1 MRESRLR
8 KPRPVRKD
16 GLSECSIPTDF
27 SQKGKNMNKLVE
39 LLRKNARLTNDELA
53 VMLGKTP
60 AEIESEIT
68 DLENQGLVIGYSAI
82 INEEEADRNC
92 VTAFIEI
99 KVTPQAEHG
108 YNEIATMLAQYKEVD
123 SVYLMSGSFDLS
135 VTIRGTNLR
144 EVALFVS
151 DKLAPIEGVLST
163 TTHFILRRYKEKGIE
178 FPLVEDDERGM
189 VGP

>member
-1 MRESRLR
+1 MYR
-8 KPRPVRKD
+8 KED
-16 GLSECSIPTDF
+16 
-27 SQKGKNMNKLVE
+27 NMNKLVE
-39 LLRKNARLTNDELA
+39 LLRKNARLTNNELA
-53 VMLGKTP
+53 VMLGKKP
-60 AEIESEIT
+60 EEIEAEIAE
-68 DLENQGLVIGYSAI
+68 LENQGLVIGYSAV
-82 INEEEADRNC
+82 INEEEVDRNC

-99 KVTPQAEHG
+99 KVSPQAENG

-151 DKLAPIEGVLST
+151 DKLAPIDGVLST

>member
-1 MRESRLR
+1 M
-8 KPRPVRKD
+8 
-16 GLSECSIPTDF
+16 
-27 SQKGKNMNKLVE
+27 KGRMTMNKLVE
-39 LLRKNARLTNDELA
+39 LLRKNSRLTNEELA

-60 AEIESEIT
+60 GEIEKEIT
-68 DLENQGLVIGYSAI
+68 DLENEGLVIGYSAV
-82 INEEEADRNC
+82 INEEEVDRNS

-99 KVTPQAEHG
+99 KVSPQAERG
-108 YNEIATMLAQYKEVD
+108 YDEIATMLAQYKEVD

-151 DKLAPIEGVLST
+151 DKLAPIDGVLST
-163 TTHFILRRYKEKGIE
+163 TTHFILRRFKEKGIE
-178 FPLVEDDERGM
+178 FPLIEDDERKM

>member
-1 MRESRLR
+1 
-8 KPRPVRKD
+8 
-16 GLSECSIPTDF
+16 
-27 SQKGKNMNKLVE
+27 MNKLVE
-39 LLRKNARLTNDELA
+39 LLRKNARLTNEELA

-60 AEIESEIT
+60 DEIEKEISE
-68 DLENQGLVIGYSAI
+68 LENSGMIIGYSAV
-82 INEEEADRNC
+82 INEEEVDRNS

-99 KVTPQAEHG
+99 KVSPQAEHG
-108 YNEIATMLAQYKEVD
+108 YDEIATMLAQYKEVD

-151 DKLAPIEGVLST
+151 DKLAPIDGVLST
-163 TTHFILRRYKEKGIE
+163 TTHFILRRFKEKGIE
-178 FPLVEDDERGM
+178 FPLIEDDERGL

>member
-1 MRESRLR
+1 
-8 KPRPVRKD
+8 
-16 GLSECSIPTDF
+16 
-27 SQKGKNMNKLVE
+27 MNKLVE

-60 AEIESEIT
+60 AEIEKEIT
-68 DLENQGLVIGYSAI
+68 DLENQGLVIGYSAV

-99 KVTPQAEHG
+99 KVTPLAEHG

>member
-1 MRESRLR
+1 
-8 KPRPVRKD
+8 
-16 GLSECSIPTDF
+16 
-27 SQKGKNMNKLVE
+27 MNKLVE
-39 LLRKNARLTNDELA
+39 LLRKNARLTNEELA

-60 AEIESEIT
+60 DEIEKEISE
-68 DLENQGLVIGYSAI
+68 LENSGMIIGYSAV
-82 INEEEADRNC
+82 INEEEVDRNS

-99 KVTPQAEHG
+99 KVSPQAEHG
-108 YNEIATMLAQYKEVD
+108 YDEIATMLAQYKEVD

-151 DKLAPIEGVLST
+151 DKLAPIDGVLST
-163 TTHFILRRYKEKGIE
+163 TTHFILRRFKEKGIE
-178 FPLVEDDERGM
+178 FPLIEDDERRM

>member
-1 MRESRLR
+1 
-8 KPRPVRKD
+8 
-16 GLSECSIPTDF
+16 
-27 SQKGKNMNKLVE
+27 MNKLVE
-39 LLRKNARLTNDELA
+39 LLRKNARLTDAELA

-60 AEIESEIT
+60 EEISREIT
-68 DLENQGLVIGYSAI
+68 ELENEGLIIGYSAV
-82 INEEEADRNC
+82 INEEEVDRNS

-99 KVTPQAEHG
+99 KVSPQAENG
-108 YNEIATMLAQYKEVD
+108 YNEIATMLSQYKEVD
-123 SVYLMSGSFDLS
+123 SVFLMSGSFDLS

-151 DKLAPIEGVLST
+151 DKLAPIDGVLST

>member
-1 MRESRLR
+1 
-8 KPRPVRKD
+8 
-16 GLSECSIPTDF
+16 
-27 SQKGKNMNKLVE
+27 MNKLVE
-39 LLRKNARLTNDELA
+39 LLRKNARLTNEELA

-60 AEIESEIT
+60 EEIEKEISE
-68 DLENQGLVIGYSAI
+68 LENEGMVIGYSAV
-82 INEEEADRNC
+82 INEEEVDRNS

-99 KVTPQAEHG
+99 KVSPQAEHG
-108 YNEIATMLAQYKEVD
+108 YDEIATMLAQYKEVD

-151 DKLAPIEGVLST
+151 DKLAPIDGVLST
-163 TTHFILRRYKEKGIE
+163 TTHFILRRFKEKGIE
-178 FPLVEDDERGM
+178 FPLIEDDERKM

>member
-1 MRESRLR
+1 M
-8 KPRPVRKD
+8 
-16 GLSECSIPTDF
+16 
-27 SQKGKNMNKLVE
+27 KGRMTMNKLVE
-39 LLRKNARLTNDELA
+39 LLRKNSRLTNEELA

-60 AEIESEIT
+60 GEIEKEIT
-68 DLENQGLVIGYSAI
+68 NLENEGLVIGYSAV
-82 INEEEADRNC
+82 INEEEVDRNC

-99 KVTPQAEHG
+99 KVSPQAERG
-108 YNEIATMLAQYKEVD
+108 YDEIATMLAQYKEVD

-151 DKLAPIEGVLST
+151 DKLAPIDGVLST
-163 TTHFILRRYKEKGIE
+163 TTHFILRRFKEKGIE
-178 FPLVEDDERGM
+178 FPLIEDDERKM

>member
-1 MRESRLR
+1 
-8 KPRPVRKD
+8 
-16 GLSECSIPTDF
+16 
-27 SQKGKNMNKLVE
+27 MNKLVE
-39 LLRKNARLTNDELA
+39 LLRKNARLTNNELA
-53 VMLGKTP
+53 VMLGKKP
-60 AEIESEIT
+60 EEIEAEIAE
-68 DLENQGLVIGYSAI
+68 LENQGLVIGYSAV
-82 INEEEADRNC
+82 INEEEVDRNC

-99 KVTPQAEHG
+99 KVSPQAENG

-151 DKLAPIEGVLST
+151 DKLAPIDGVLST